1 MGPSQR
7 QEAVKA
13 LRSRGLSQR
22 EACAIV
28 RTRRRSSRERLSNKA
43 HIDAQAALRLT
54 QVAQDHPK
62 HGCRRLYDDY
72 ERDAVIGD
80 EYMNYKRFRRIYRA
94 ANLHMPRRLRRGRAK
109 FVRGRCLRRATRPFE
124 GWTLDFVHDRLLF
137 GRAYRALSMMDEFS
151 RSGLA
156 LELSFSFAGRS
167 VIAILDEVA
176 ALYGY
181 PKYLRIDNGTELTSK
196 VMQLW
201 SEQHCVELLFIQPGK
216 PTQNAYIESFNS
228 RVREELLNAHW
239 FRTLAEARETAAT
252 WMHEYNTTHSH
263 SSLGYHTPEEFLGLY
278 EISALPQESL
288 AS

>member
-1 MGPSQR
+1 
-7 QEAVKA
+7 VKA

-22 EACAIV
+22 EACKVV
-28 RTRRRSSRERLSNKA
+28 RARRWSSREQPSPKA
-43 HIDAQAALRLT
+43 HDDARAALRLT
-54 QVAQDHPK
+54 QVAHEHAK

-72 ERDAVIGD
+72 ERDAVDGD
-80 EYMNYKRFRRIYRA
+80 EYMNYKRFRRLYRL
-94 ANLHMPRRLRRGRAK
+94 ANLHLPRRWRRGRAK
-109 FVRGRCLRRATRPFE
+109 VIRGRCLRRANRPFE
-124 GWTLDFVHDRLLF
+124 GWTLDFVHDRLLH
-137 GRAYRALSMMDEFS
+137 GRSFRALSMMDEHS
-151 RSGLA
+151 RCGLA

-181 PKYLRIDNGTELTSK
+181 PKYLRIDNGAELTSK

-201 SEQHCVELLFIQPGK
+201 SEEHCVELLFIQPGK
-216 PTQNAYIESFNS
+216 PTQNAFIESFNS

-239 FRTLAEARETAAT
+239 FRTLAEARETADG

-278 EISALPQESL
+278 EITALPQESL